1 MNNMCHADNFNAYVL
16 QMRRRYNDLKGKTSN
31 YDLAEQDI
39 LHYIEFEKYDAPT
52 GSKLLKK
59 LKEVRIARRE
69 IKDEYEELQS
79 ILHRIRNAGLNNY
92 KRPNKNYTYRT
103 VTLENILNN

>member
-1 MNNMCHADNFNAYVL
+1 MSHASSFNDYINGL
-16 QMRRRYNDLKGKTSN
+16 RKQYNDLNNKKSN

-59 LKEVRIARRE
+59 LKEIRLARRE

-79 ILHRIRNAGLNNY
+79 ILHKIKNAGLNNY
-92 KRPNKNYTYRT
+92 KRPQKNYTYRT
-103 VTLENILNN
+103 ITIESILN